1 VATIRSTS
9 RATVRSAAIRSS
21 GLVSHAP
28 WCRRLT
34 LPKAWKVCTVG
45 TPTSR
50 AAASTAIPD
59 IQ

>member
-1 VATIRSTS
+1 MIRSTP
-9 RATVRSAAIRSS
+9 RATVRSAAIRPS
-21 GLVSHAP
+21 GLLSEVP

-34 LPKAWKVCTVG
+34 LPSAWKVCTVG
-45 TPTSR
+45 TPTSP